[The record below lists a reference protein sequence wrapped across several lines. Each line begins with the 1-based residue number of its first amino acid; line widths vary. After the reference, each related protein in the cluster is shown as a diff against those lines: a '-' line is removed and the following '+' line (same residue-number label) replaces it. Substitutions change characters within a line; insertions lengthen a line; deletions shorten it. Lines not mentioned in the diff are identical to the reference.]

1 MDQDL
6 LNYLDQ
12 RFSSIDQRF
21 SSIDQQFSSIDRR
34 FSSIDQR
41 FSSIDQQ
48 FSSIDQ
54 RFQETGQ
61 QIQAL
66 REENARQFERVDQR
80 FEKVETEIRSAY
92 VAIEGLQSEVR
103 LVAADGILNVT
114 EQLNRHREEV
124 SIRFGEIESLNRRVF
139 DELRSFRDD
148 HDDHE
153 VRISRLEATG

>member
-6 LNYLDQ
+6 LKYLDQ

-21 SSIDQQFSSIDRR
+21 SSIDQR
-34 FSSIDQR
+34 
-41 FSSIDQQ
+41 

-54 RFQETGQ
+54 RFQETAQ
-61 QIQAL
+61 QIQTL
-66 REENARQFERVDQR
+66 REENARQFERVDQH
-80 FEKVETEIRSAY
+80 FEKVETEIRRAY

-114 EQLNRHREEV
+114 EQLNRHRQEV
-124 SIRFGEIESLNRRVF
+124 SIKFGEIEFLNRRVF
-139 DELRSFRDD
+139 DELRSSRDN
-148 HDDHE
+148 HE

>member
-12 RFSSIDQRF
+12 R
-21 SSIDQQFSSIDRR
+21 
-34 FSSIDQR
+34 
-41 FSSIDQQ
+41 

-66 REENARQFERVDQR
+66 REENARQFERIDQRLETVDQRLETVDQRLEAVDQRLETVDQRLERVDQR
-80 FEKVETEIRSAY
+80 FETVETEIRRAY

-103 LVAADGILNVT
+103 LVAADGIVNVT
-114 EQLNRHREEV
+114 EQLNRHRDEV
-124 SIRFGEIESLNRRVF
+124 SRKFGEIESLNRRVF
-139 DELRSFRDD
+139 NELRSSR
-148 HDDHE
+148 DDHE
-153 VRISRLEATG
+153 VRIRRLEATG